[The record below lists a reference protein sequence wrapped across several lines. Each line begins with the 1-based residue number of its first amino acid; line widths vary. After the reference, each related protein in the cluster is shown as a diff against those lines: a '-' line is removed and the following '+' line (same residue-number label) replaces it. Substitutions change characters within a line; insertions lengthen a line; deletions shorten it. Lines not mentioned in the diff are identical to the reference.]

1 MCVSAERSEW
11 VSVLKSFIGASRTQ
25 AGLDLTFNPSMTS
38 EMRGYLELRGL
49 RSKLYTV
56 VCGDKV
62 FLYKNTEVQLW
73 VLYICVFIH

>member
-1 MCVSAERSEW
+1 
-11 VSVLKSFIGASRTQ
+11 
-25 AGLDLTFNPSMTS
+25 MTS

-62 FLYKNTEVQLW
+62 FLYKNTEVQFSLIT
-73 VLYICVFIH
+73 LFFFIYSICVFIH